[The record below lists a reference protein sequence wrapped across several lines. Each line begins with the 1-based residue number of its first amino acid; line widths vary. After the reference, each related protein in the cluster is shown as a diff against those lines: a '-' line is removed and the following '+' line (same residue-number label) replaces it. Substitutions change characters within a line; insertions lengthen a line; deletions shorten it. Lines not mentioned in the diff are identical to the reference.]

1 MTTTYMDTKELIKK
15 HEKAIAVLGMIE
27 DAKRRIGYWNNT
39 LNMVHPFIT
48 EDYKAH
54 LRNRI
59 DSLKRGYLRLIKYY
73 EGL

>member
-1 MTTTYMDTKELIKK
+1 MDTKELIKK

-27 DAKRRIGYWNNT
+27 DAKYRLKSWNKT
-39 LNMVHPFIT
+39 LKILKNDPFYT
-48 EDYKAH
+48 EAYERKFK
-54 LRNRI
+54 NRI

>member
-1 MTTTYMDTKELIKK
+1 MDTKELIKK

-27 DAKRRIGYWNNT
+27 DAKRRIELFNEI
-39 LNMVHPFIT
+39 IT
-48 EDYKAH
+48 KDGVFMSESYKSH